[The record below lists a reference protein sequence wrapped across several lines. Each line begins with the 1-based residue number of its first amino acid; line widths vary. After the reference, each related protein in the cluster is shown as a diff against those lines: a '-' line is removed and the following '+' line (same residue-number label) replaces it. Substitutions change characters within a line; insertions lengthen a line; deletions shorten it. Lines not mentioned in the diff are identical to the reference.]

1 MILVS
6 LGTQDKSF
14 KRLLDSIVKSID
26 EGIIDDRVVVQAG
39 YTKYE
44 SDKLEIFDYLS
55 IDEFN
60 NLMDKA
66 SLVISHGGVGTIM
79 SALSKGK
86 KVIGAARLSK
96 YHEHTNDHQT
106 QLLEEFDNN
115 GYIIYAKDLDNF
127 NEYITKSKT
136 FTPNQYVS
144 NTNNM
149 IKLIRNYIKDNC

>member
-60 NLMDKA
+60 N
-66 SLVISHGGVGTIM
+66 
-79 SALSKGK
+79 
-86 KVIGAARLSK
+86 
-96 YHEHTNDHQT
+96 
-106 QLLEEFDNN
+106 
-115 GYIIYAKDLDNF
+115 
-127 NEYITKSKT
+127 
-136 FTPNQYVS
+136 
-144 NTNNM
+144 
-149 IKLIRNYIKDNC
+149 